1 MPKNKG
7 VRNMDFDL
15 ENKNVQIIIGAVAA
29 ILVLIL
35 LVGLITKGPR
45 ERAQVKQLRRTMS
58 MLNQAVVIQNRIS
71 NGTFASKDRAQL
83 ISVFSTR
90 LRATKKGEDYFVLK
104 NGAAVYIKDVNPK
117 CSPDGADKCADI
129 IVKLKGKRG
138 SNKISTTKKLTG
150 TYALE
155 LRAKRVFPAVG
166 TETEQ
171 IIRTKR

>member
-1 MPKNKG
+1 
-7 VRNMDFDL
+7 MDFDL
-15 ENKNVQIIIGAVAA
+15 ENKNVQTIIAASVAVIIIIA
-29 ILVLIL
+29 L
-35 LVGLITKGPR
+35 LLGIITKGPR

-71 NGTFASKDRAQL
+71 GGTFASKDKAQL
-83 ISVFSTR
+83 VSIFSTR
-90 LRATKKGEDYFVLK
+90 LRATQKGDDYFVLR

-117 CSPDGADKCADI
+117 CKADGSDVCANI
-129 IVKLKGKRG
+129 VVKLKGKRG
-138 SNKISTTKKLTG
+138 TNKLSTTKKMTG

-155 LRAKRVFPAVG
+155 LRAKRVFPANG